1 MKDNKG
7 KWKHDFFFQLTNRY
21 LFTHTGVCSYVQL
34 AISQKFKT
42 GLILSGLAGKKNA
55 SASVRI

>member
-7 KWKHDFFFQLTNRY
+7 KWKHDFFFSTNQQIPIH
-21 LFTHTGVCSYVQL
+21 THMGVCSYVQL

-42 GLILSGLAGKKNA
+42 GLILSGLAGKKMLQHQ
-55 SASVRI
+55 

>member
-1 MKDNKG
+1 MI
-7 KWKHDFFFQLTNRY
+7 FFSTNQQIPIH
-21 LFTHTGVCSYVQL
+21 THMGVCSYVQL

-42 GLILSGLAGKKNA
+42 GLILSGLAGEKNA